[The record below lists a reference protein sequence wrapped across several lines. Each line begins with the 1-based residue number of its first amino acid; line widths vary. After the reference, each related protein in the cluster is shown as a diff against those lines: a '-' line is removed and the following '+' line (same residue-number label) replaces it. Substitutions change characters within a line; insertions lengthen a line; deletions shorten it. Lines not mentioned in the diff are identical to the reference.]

1 MSSPVQILLCL
12 HLASWFYQS
21 SKQTSSG
28 VQGAEVDSLLTEQQY
43 RRVVYCG
50 DGENDLCP
58 ALHLAPGDLVL
69 ARKGYGLH
77 KLLTKRASL
86 PGEQQCKATVRLWA
100 THAELAE
107 LLRKHAV

>member
-1 MSSPVQILLCL
+1 M
-12 HLASWFYQS
+12 A
-21 SKQTSSG
+21 
-28 VQGAEVDSLLTEQQY
+28 SLLTEQQY

-69 ARKGYGLH
+69 ARKGFGLH
-77 KLLTKRASL
+77 RLLTQRAE
-86 PGEQQCKATVRLWA
+86 GGTEQQCKAAVRLWG

-107 LLRKHAV
+107 LLRKHVA